1 MKKPKISPT
10 SRVNAL
16 KHGAY
21 GADVASTG
29 GYARALIKAL
39 EQLYPS
45 ETVVRPR
52 RRRSK
57 ELSGGFENL
66 PEREK
71 IPGS

>member
-45 ETVVRPR
+45 VTVVRPLR
-52 RRRSK
+52 RRGK
-57 ELSGGFENL
+57 ELSDGIETS
-66 PEREK
+66 PQ
-71 IPGS
+71 P